1 MEGLDSKETLFASII
16 ALGSSIFGVRKGGQ
30 TGKVNLCVM
39 SEDAAKVIAD

>member
-16 ALGSSIFGVRKGGQ
+16 AVYLASERGARPVN
-30 TGKVNLCVM
+30 KVNLCVM